1 MKKNKNQVTL
11 LLIISSIVL
20 LLALQALWLTNSYE
34 QAYFDIRRETNGL
47 FRSTIFAMRDSLFT
61 QRISPL
67 YPDSVNQAITPD
79 RVEKLPDSASQVR
92 IYINAQNIKAD
103 TVSTLLR
110 PIAGR
115 LHMTQFLQGR
125 SFVIRITP
133 DSLSL
138 DSIQYQ
144 FSRTLEQ
151 NNVDVHFT
159 VQTAKDTPPQMDF
172 RPGRFRMAEA
182 QWEDSL
188 TKRIYSN
195 LLYSDWVRFDPA
207 HRYSVILSG
216 IRPLLLKQITPQI
229 LFSLFLTIITTAAF
243 VMMYR
248 SLRAQQRVMDLKNDF
263 ISNITHELKTPVT
276 TVSVALEAI
285 KNFKGQNNPELTTEY
300 LEIAQNELNRLNI
313 LTDKILKTAIFED
326 KGVAYNAEPV
336 DVNLL
341 VSQVLNS
348 MKLVFEKQKA
358 IVSYS
363 CKGNDFNL
371 LGGAAHLTSV
381 VYNLLDNALKYSPA
395 NPAITISL
403 SENKEEIELRI
414 KDNGI
419 GIAPEYKKKVFE
431 KFFRVPT
438 GDVHNIKGYG
448 LGLSY
453 VDSVVKSHNGTI
465 TVESEPG
472 KGSEF
477 IIRLPKN

>member
-1 MKKNKNQVTL
+1 M
-11 LLIISSIVL
+11 
-20 LLALQALWLTNSYE
+20 
-34 QAYFDIRRETNGL
+34 
-47 FRSTIFAMRDSLFT
+47 
-61 QRISPL
+61 
-67 YPDSVNQAITPD
+67 
-79 RVEKLPDSASQVR
+79 
-92 IYINAQNIKAD
+92 
-103 TVSTLLR
+103 
-110 PIAGR
+110 
-115 LHMTQFLQGR
+115 
-125 SFVIRITP
+125 
-133 DSLSL
+133 
-138 DSIQYQ
+138 
-144 FSRTLEQ
+144 
-151 NNVDVHFT
+151 
-159 VQTAKDTPPQMDF
+159 
-172 RPGRFRMAEA
+172 
-182 QWEDSL
+182 
-188 TKRIYSN
+188 
-195 LLYSDWVRFDPA
+195 
-207 HRYSVILSG
+207 
-216 IRPLLLKQITPQI
+216 
-229 LFSLFLTIITTAAF
+229 
-243 VMMYR
+243 
-248 SLRAQQRVMDLKNDF
+248 
-263 ISNITHELKTPVT
+263 
-276 TVSVALEAI
+276 
-285 KNFKGQNNPELTTEY
+285 
-300 LEIAQNELNRLNI
+300 
-313 LTDKILKTAIFED
+313 
-326 KGVAYNAEPV
+326 